1 MSQTYNIDT
10 WIKVLETLKYR
21 IGDELSRW
29 GSDVNILTADKF
41 ANKDVGSYRQK
52 IDIHFNYK
60 TGEVKSVFI
69 REYSPFPNLDD
80 RSIKSEDFIKENLQL
95 FRNETINQII
105 N

>member
-1 MSQTYNIDT
+1 MIQTYNIDT

-29 GSDVNILTADKF
+29 GSDVNILTA
-41 ANKDVGSYRQK
+41 NKDVGSYRQK

-69 REYSPFPNLDD
+69 REHSPFPNLDD
-80 RSIKSEDFIKENLQL
+80 RSIRSEDFIKENLQL
-95 FRNETINQII
+95 FRNETIRQILE
-105 N
+105 

>member
-21 IGDELSRW
+21 IGDELSRM
-29 GSDVNILTADKF
+29 GSDVNILP
-41 ANKDVGSYRQK
+41 ANKDIGSYRQK

-69 REYSPFPNLDD
+69 REHSPFPNHDD

-95 FRNETINQII
+95 FRNETIRQILE
-105 N
+105 